1 MMELIDHLERQ
12 NASSRRLLGIVLAQ
26 ADAIRAQDVEGVL
39 ARLADV
45 QAEMVKRVQLE
56 RERDSLLAEASGAL
70 GVPVD
75 SLTLD
80 NVLVLVPQA
89 EADRARQLSAELKG
103 LLAEIQRV
111 HTQNRIL
118 VRQELAFLDHLMRL
132 MSGAPQAGYS
142 PVGPTA
148 VTTQPANL
156 IDMRV

>member
-1 MMELIDHLERQ
+1 MNELVDHLERQ
-12 NASSRRLLGIVLAQ
+12 AASSRRLLGIVLAQ
-26 ADAIRAQDVEGVL
+26 SEAIRAQDVEAVL

-56 RERDSLLAEASGAL
+56 RERDRLLDQAAAAL

-80 NVLVLVPQA
+80 TVLVLVPEA
-89 EADRARQLSAELKG
+89 EAARARELSAELKG

-132 MSGAPQAGYS
+132 MTGTPQAGYS
-142 PVGPTA
+142 PAGPA
-148 VTTQPANL
+148 AAAPQAANL